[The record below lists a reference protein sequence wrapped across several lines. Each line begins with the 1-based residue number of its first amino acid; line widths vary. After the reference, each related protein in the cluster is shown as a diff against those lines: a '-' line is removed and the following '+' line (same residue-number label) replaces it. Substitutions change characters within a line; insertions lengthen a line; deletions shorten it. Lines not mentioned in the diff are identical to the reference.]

1 MAWIRGTA
9 WHRGLSQ
16 RSALHMGSRSGPAG
30 WKRLCGFARE
40 LCGLL
45 GSRKPLAGVRHGEGR
60 LLCAYHTQRDTSRA
74 PAWMTWG
81 APFFTITSLSPG
93 GCSRCFVAVTGAEG
107 KGCGPVNW
115 HTPVCAGG
123 GCWHPSAHRATS
135 WNHPES
141 LRATRNDR
149 NVWQLGSNC
158 GFCEPGRGGQAAG
171 PRPGPGEH
179 SEWERLSPAATRA
192 WAGPL
197 SRACDEGSTRV
208 PLLDGRWQLEILHN
222 FISGLSFTSEGQW
235 GNGAG
240 ARCLDPGLTQGPTP
254 PCPWDGSPPW

>member
-16 RSALHMGSRSGPAG
+16 RSALHVGSRSGPAG

-158 GFCEPGRGGQAAG
+158 GFCEPGRGGRRLG
-171 PRPGPGEH
+171 HGPGQG
-179 SEWERLSPAATRA
+179 SIQSGSACRLRPHVPGQGHCRGHVTRA
-192 WAGPL
+192 APGSL
-197 SRACDEGSTRV
+197 SWTG
-208 PLLDGRWQLEILHN
+208 
-222 FISGLSFTSEGQW
+222 
-235 GNGAG
+235 
-240 ARCLDPGLTQGPTP
+240 
-254 PCPWDGSPPW
+254 DGSLKFFIILSLD